1 MEKIAT
7 NEVVIIVDANKCKL
21 NTKNIQILICFIYYK
36 KPFYKTLTLIVSHF
50 LMDRCIHRIENILM
64 TS

>member
-36 KPFYKTLTLIVSHF
+36 KPFY
-50 LMDRCIHRIENILM
+50 
-64 TS
+64 